1 MQMRSLAAACLVVAS
16 FFAQAAPDDPV
27 AVYAE
32 FHRAALR
39 GDARAMARLSTA
51 AQQARMN
58 RSQQP
63 EEEARRLSEL
73 LPRSYHITG
82 RAIGAK
88 RAVLN
93 LRGLAGPAL
102 EGAEIDGKI
111 ILVRQEGG
119 TWKVEEPAWSAGAA
133 AYGRPAKPQPGA
145 PAAAAN
151 VDGPPK
157 VQVRP
162 KPQAVFPPK

>member
-1 MQMRSLAAACLVVAS
+1 MLVVAS
-16 FFAQAAPDDPV
+16 LVAQAAADDPV

-39 GDARAMARLSTA
+39 ADARAMARLSTP

-119 TWKVEEPAWSAGAA
+119 TWKVEEPAWSAGASV
-133 AYGRPAKPQPGA
+133 YSPAKPQAGA

-151 VDGPPK
+151 VDEPPK

-162 KPQAVFPPK
+162 KPQAVIPPK